1 MGIYMFMD
9 QIPAAKID
17 EFLEDESKLH
27 KHLKLPYKNY
37 LDYWKNREPED
48 PATASTHDLDKAWTS
63 LHYLLT
69 NGETMGNGTR
79 LNDELLN
86 YYFPARILSPAEI
99 TVYMAFLQTIDEPT
113 LKARFNPRDM
123 ADKAVDF
130 EEPLM
135 SPDMWE
141 YLWNHFVSLRD
152 FLQRTAE
159 KGDLGIVVR

>member
-1 MGIYMFMD
+1 MGIYMFMN
-9 QIPAAKID
+9 QIPASKID
-17 EFLEDESKLH
+17 DFLEDESKLH
-27 KHLKLPYKNY
+27 EHLKLPYKNY
-37 LDYWKNREPED
+37 LDYWKNREPEA
-48 PATASTHDLDKAWTS
+48 PATASTHDLDKAWT
-63 LHYLLT
+63 
-69 NGETMGNGTR
+69 GTQ

-86 YYFPARILSPAEI
+86 YYFPARILSPAQI
-99 TVYMAFLQTIDEPT
+99 TVYVAFLQTIDEPT

-141 YLWNHFVSLRD
+141 YLWNHFLSLRD

-159 KGDLGIVVR
+159 KGDLGIVVRVS